1 MKVFN
6 VVERDGKYI
15 MDDGEEK
22 MEDSINKSGRIS
34 NNVWGYSDFTAR
46 FRRMTLRDDTERV
59 APGTLMYMDESSRI
73 TTNSARAYDAV
84 FTSAA
89 IDSFTDRIPSPR
101 YIGYTSP
108 PYVGRYI
115 MGGTV

>member
-1 MKVFN
+1 MRVFN

-15 MDDGEEK
+15 MDDGKE
-22 MEDSINKSGRIS
+22 MEMEYSINKSGGS
-34 NNVWGYSDFTAR
+34 ETTASR
-46 FRRMTLRDDTERV
+46 FRRMFLRDDTERV
-59 APGTLMYMDESSRI
+59 APGTLMFMDEASRI
-73 TTNSARAYDAV
+73 TTNSAR
-84 FTSAA
+84 A

-115 MGGTV
+115 MGGAV